1 MYVRWQSRER
11 NRPQYGPWQGP
22 DIHWSAIIV
31 ENMRIDGKPR
41 QLHVP
46 YLAGFTESAI
56 NHEAQRC
63 YLWDHISER
72 LDQLANQMTT
82 ATRERIEAAVANKV
96 PRPTVAQYKAVA
108 RRNARMLGWKYLSK
122 QQQAALADEAERW
135 QKQRGVSLSK
145 LRATVAQLR
154 H

>member
-1 MYVRWQSRER
+1 LYTTAMYVRWQSRER

-41 QLHVP
+41 QLHVA

-108 RRNARMLGWKYLSK
+108 RRNGPNWRRPSPPASGSRPSSSLPNLIGSPATSPSSAR
-122 QQQAALADEAERW
+122 
-135 QKQRGVSLSK
+135 
-145 LRATVAQLR
+145 
-154 H
+154 